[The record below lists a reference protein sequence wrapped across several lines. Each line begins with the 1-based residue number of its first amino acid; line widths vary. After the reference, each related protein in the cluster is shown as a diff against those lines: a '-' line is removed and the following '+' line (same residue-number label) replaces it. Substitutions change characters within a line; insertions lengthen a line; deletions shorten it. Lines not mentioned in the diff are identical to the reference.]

1 MLTHTVGTKSWIK
14 DNAEGWIKCDVVKVD
29 PGLLTVKTERGD
41 VLQAKPEDCPLQN
54 PLARA
59 GVEVGPLACLPT
71 CPHSLSSTAC
81 NCMHLPAMSSL
92 ALAQGACFKFQASS
106 VCCSGLGELYTQTRP
121 WNSLSV
127 V

>member
-1 MLTHTVGTKSWIK
+1 MDWGLIKTREMGADEVLTHTVGTKSWIK

-59 GVEVGPLACLPT
+59 GVEVGPLVSLPT
-71 CPHSLSSTAC
+71 C
-81 NCMHLPAMSSL
+81 L
-92 ALAQGACFKFQASS
+92 AL
-106 VCCSGLGELYTQTRP
+106 
-121 WNSLSV
+121 
-127 V
+127 